1 MSSKNIAITAG
12 LVSLLTLISKLIGF
26 VREMV
31 MAGYYGT
38 SEISDIYVLSNTIP
52 TGLLGAVFVAIAT
65 AYMPLLAEKDKE
77 GQADK
82 FTNQVITIM
91 NIFALAS
98 VVIGCAC
105 SGWLVKLFGYSGDVA
120 YLAEF
125 FCRIAFCFVL
135 FSSVTQVQTSYLQ
148 YKGVF
153 LPQIIA
159 GYTLSTSIIVFI
171 ILSKKVSIYLLPFGY
186 LVGYFLQMSVQ
197 WWFTKRAGYRHRI
210 DLKFG
215 GTALD
220 IARFA
225 PMVFVGSMVTYINQ
239 FIDKMFATSLSE
251 GSVSSLNYAT
261 LVQSM
266 IISVTSM
273 VITTIIYPELA
284 RASANGELKAF
295 ESMLKRGISLIIII
309 AVPVSFGI
317 IAFHNEVVQV
327 IFERGAFGSTSTEM
341 TSAAFLC
348 YGIGIVFVAL
358 NTLIIQAYYSLKDMK
373 TSVWCGMLGVAV
385 NIVMD
390 WLLIKFIGNA
400 GLALASSLAALVNT
414 CTLILFFRKKNPDIR
429 IIESGRKIVS
439 VTAAGGIAVLV
450 ARIIYSALAYVIWMP
465 RLCYLFTAVT
475 SACVIYCAILWKMRT
490 EEIDM
495 VKRMFRR

>member
-12 LVSLLTLISKLIGF
+12 MISILTLISKLIGF

-38 SEISDIYVLSNTIP
+38 SQISDIYVLSNTIP
-52 TGLLGAVFVAIAT
+52 TSILGSVFMAVAT

-77 GQADK
+77 GHANK

-98 VVIGCAC
+98 VVIGCIC
-105 SGWLVKLFGYSGDVA
+105 SGWLVKLFGYSGDA
-120 YLAEF
+120 AKLAEF

-135 FSSVTQVQTSYLQ
+135 FSSVTQIQTSYLQ

-171 ILSKKVSIYLLPFGY
+171 ILSKKVNIYLLPFGY
-186 LVGYFLQMSVQ
+186 LVGYFLQMTVQ
-197 WWFTKRAGYRHRI
+197 WWFTRCVGYRHRI
-210 DLKFG
+210 DLKLG

-251 GSVSSLNYAT
+251 GSVSSLNYAA

-284 RASANGELKAF
+284 RAAANGELKTF

-309 AVPVSFGI
+309 TVPFSFGI

-327 IFERGAFGSTSTEM
+327 IFERGAFESTSTEM

-348 YGIGIVFVAL
+348 YGLGILFVAL
-358 NTLIIQAYYSLKDMK
+358 NTLVIQAYYSLKDMK
-373 TSVWCGMLGVAV
+373 TSVWCGMLGVVV
-385 NIVMD
+385 NIAMD

-414 CTLILFFRKKNPDIR
+414 CTLIMFFRKKNPDIH

-439 VTAAGGIAVLV
+439 VAVAGGIAVIA
-450 ARIIYSALAYVIWMP
+450 ARIIYSALAYVMWMP
-465 RLCYLFTAVT
+465 RLCYLFAAVA
-475 SACVIYCAILWKMRT
+475 SAGIIYCAILWKIGI
-490 EEIDM
+490 EEIDL
-495 VKRMFRR
+495 VKRMLRR